1 MIAWNVEETRK
12 LVRILYGPTQLEIVR
27 NSISSVVYRQRYAK
41 FHLQEVKTI
50 LGGYIGIQLESKH
63 INNMLFLSNIEE
75 QNDYEYCQT
84 KIGSHITAFIQAA
97 HSLTEILA
105 NMVYFSLGYYLP
117 APSMIENK
125 ITLHNMQHFLS
136 ENTKYL
142 KLSEIFKSIWDNK
155 DWKYL
160 TALLNHSE
168 HWNLIKAT
176 LWFDA
181 TGKPQNPYTLKFE
194 EFRYY
199 GESYADLIVLSFLE
213 DIYNYL
219 SRTVIEIGSAV
230 NTILLKKAQANNIS
244 FTYEKRRSKITEL
257 EYFRVP

>member
-27 NSISSVVYRQRYAK
+27 NSIGSVVYRQRYAK
-41 FHLQEVKTI
+41 FHFQEVKTI

-63 INNMLFLSNIEE
+63 INNMLFLRNTDE
-75 QNDYEYCQT
+75 QNDFEYCQT
-84 KIGSHITAFIQAA
+84 KVGSHITAFIQTA

-125 ITLHNMQHFLS
+125 ITLHNIQHFLS
-136 ENTKYL
+136 ENTEYL
-142 KLSEIFKSIWDNK
+142 RLSNIFKSILDNK

-160 TALLNHSE
+160 TALLSHSE
-168 HWNLIKAT
+168 KWNLIKAT

-194 EFRYY
+194 EFLHN
-199 GESYADLIVLSFLE
+199 GENCVDLIVLSFLE
-213 DIYNYL
+213 DTYNYL

-230 NTILLKKAQANNIS
+230 NTILLKKTQSNIPGS
-244 FTYEKRRSKITEL
+244 PT
-257 EYFRVP
+257 

>member
-27 NSISSVVYRQRYAK
+27 NSIGSVVYRQRYAK
-41 FHLQEVKTI
+41 FHFQELKTI

-63 INNMLFLSNIEE
+63 INNMLFLSNTDE

-84 KIGSHITAFIQAA
+84 KAGSHITAFIQTA
-97 HSLTEILA
+97 HSLTEILG

-136 ENTKYL
+136 ENTEYL
-142 KLSEIFKSIWDNK
+142 KLSEIFESILDNK
-155 DWKYL
+155 KWKYL
-160 TALLNHSE
+160 TALLSHSE
-168 HWNLIKAT
+168 RWNLIKAT

-194 EFRYY
+194 KFIHN
-199 GESYADLIVLSFLE
+199 GESYADLTVLSFLE

-219 SRTVIEIGSAV
+219 SRTVIEVGSTV
-230 NTILLKKAQANNIS
+230 NTILLKKAQSNIS
-244 FTYEKRRSKITEL
+244 NSPT
-257 EYFRVP
+257 